1 MKILDKILI
10 GILSV
15 FAAAFG
21 IALISAAIGW
31 PISSAV
37 LQRMIE
43 GLQNFWISV
52 LVCVCALII
61 IAIAVRLL
69 IALFRKDSNRPNK
82 VTVLKSDTGES
93 FMTVSALNSIVGR
106 IVRGNP
112 SVRDFKTYVK
122 TNGETVDIKA
132 LITAL
137 SGVQIPV
144 LTEQL
149 QGAIRNSVENYTGVK
164 VEHVEVVVSAT
175 ENEPEKAKTR
185 VA

>member
-1 MKILDKILI
+1 
-10 GILSV
+10 
-15 FAAAFG
+15 
-21 IALISAAIGW
+21 
-31 PISSAV
+31 
-37 LQRMIE
+37 
-43 GLQNFWISV
+43 
-52 LVCVCALII
+52 
-61 IAIAVRLL
+61 
-69 IALFRKDSNRPNK
+69 
-82 VTVLKSDTGES
+82 
-93 FMTVSALNSIVGR
+93 MTVSALNSIVGR

-132 LITAL
+132 MITAL

>member
-15 FAAAFG
+15 FAGAFG

-69 IALFRKDSNRPNK
+69 IAWSRKDTNRRNK
-82 VTVLKSDTGES
+82 VTFWKADPGE
-93 FMTVSALNSIVGR
+93 
-106 IVRGNP
+106 
-112 SVRDFKTYVK
+112 
-122 TNGETVDIKA
+122 
-132 LITAL
+132 
-137 SGVQIPV
+137 
-144 LTEQL
+144 
-149 QGAIRNSVENYTGVK
+149 
-164 VEHVEVVVSAT
+164 
-175 ENEPEKAKTR
+175 
-185 VA
+185 